1 MIKRTFL
8 ILLFFISLFAQA
20 QKSEP
25 LFIGDKA
32 PNILETNQFDKRISL
47 NDQLQN
53 GPVVLV
59 FYRGQWC
66 PHCNRHMSNIQDS
79 LQMILDAGASV
90 IAITPEKGE
99 KIEKT
104 MEKSGA
110 SFSIVYDENH
120 RIMDKYHVT
129 FKLSGW
135 KRFIYGIA
143 GININKASG
152 NKDSALPVPATYIIT
167 QKGTVY
173 SSHFNENYSDRM
185 PVKDML
191 EVLQELD

>member
-1 MIKRTFL
+1 MKQLALF
-8 ILLFFISLFAQA
+8 ILLFFLFFFVQA
-20 QKSEP
+20 QNPEP

-32 PNILETNQFDKRISL
+32 PNFLALDQFEHRFSLKDRLE
-47 NDQLQN
+47 N
-53 GPVVLV
+53 GPVIVV

-66 PHCNRHMSNIQDS
+66 PHCNRHMSHIQDS

-90 IAITPEKGE
+90 IAITPEKGA

-110 SFSIVYDENH
+110 TFSIIYDENH

-129 FKLSGW
+129 FKLGGW
-135 KRFIYGIA
+135 KRFIYGSA

-152 NKDSALPVPATYIIT
+152 NKDNALPVPATYIIA
-167 QKGTVY
+167 QYGIIF
-173 SSHFNENYSDRM
+173 SSHFNEDYTERM
-185 PVKDML
+185 SVKEML
-191 EVLQELD
+191 EVLSKME